1 MFFSNDNELALHA
14 ALYFTGYRPTN
25 DLIKRKRSKAKK
37 KPKKNLTNGKHLT
50 VCSVNDLAVKRGE
63 TKRPSAEFTIRSA
76 PPTLAAYAQRRQ
88 SRNTALN
95 HDRFRSRGGVF

>member
-1 MFFSNDNELALHA
+1 MSLLCTQLFTLLATGPQMTSSNANGA
-14 ALYFTGYRPTN
+14 RQ
-25 DLIKRKRSKAKK
+25 RKSQ
-37 KPKKNLTNGKHLT
+37 KKNLTNGKHLT